1 MRDKDR
7 NPEVGIRKPD
17 VFQNPNFVATLE
29 IVQYQVRNQSR
40 QVGVLRGST

>member
-1 MRDKDR
+1 MRAIDK

-29 IVQYQVRNQSR
+29 IVQYQVRNRSR
-40 QVGVLRGST
+40 QVRELRGST